1 MELVSKYVREQKRY
15 AKNELK
21 HLFEFDESGIEK
33 FLKTLKSYGIIKC
46 VDNNN
51 KQLEMTDLL
60 DEDIEIKD
68 VTADNGDCLYV
79 FTYVGIITIG
89 NRIIK
94 VYPKYIL
101 AENTEPIE
109 EMKQVIKV
117 LDRYSH
123 SDQQII
129 NMFNGDDENKSFNM
143 LAIILYLLRDYY
155 AYGVYTNTEDIR
167 EVNGEGLILWE
178 KTIDETFALI
188 RDNRPYYMELYTEKT
203 IDDEFDYF
211 KRLHEC
217 VLTDCSK
224 MLHMSQ
230 LDMLFGIDELVLS
243 DEEIDDFGDR
253 EYILDRIQKELNI
266 QFNTRRQILLKTL
279 YAYIAQNRKLFDEN
293 DGISMFGTNAFHA
306 VWENVCAEIFDNKL
320 KTPLIKLGLTSEIS
334 NKYDSRQ
341 TLIEVIEKPKWS
353 PVGGDGI
360 EASDTLIPDLISIPK
375 VGDLDYFFIF
385 DAKYYNI
392 QLEEN
397 KALRGNP
404 GIGDVTKQYLYQLAY
419 KNFINDHNIAMVRN
433 CFLMPTEK
441 NMVIHKG
448 VARLAML
455 EALGL
460 ENIHVFQI
468 PAKKAYE
475 LYLERKKFDL
485 SQLQLDEL

>member
-1 MELVSKYVREQKRY
+1 
-15 AKNELK
+15 
-21 HLFEFDESGIEK
+21 
-33 FLKTLKSYGIIKC
+33 
-46 VDNNN
+46 
-51 KQLEMTDLL
+51 MTDLL

-129 NMFNGDDENKSFNM
+129 NMFNGDDENKSFNI

-155 AYGVYTNTEDIR
+155 DYGVYTNTEDII

-279 YAYIAQNRKLFDEN
+279 YAYIAQNRKLFDE
-293 DGISMFGTNAFHA
+293 MM
-306 VWENVCAEIFDNKL
+306 E
-320 KTPLIKLGLTSEIS
+320 
-334 NKYDSRQ
+334 
-341 TLIEVIEKPKWS
+341 
-353 PVGGDGI
+353 
-360 EASDTLIPDLISIPK
+360 
-375 VGDLDYFFIF
+375 
-385 DAKYYNI
+385 
-392 QLEEN
+392 
-397 KALRGNP
+397 
-404 GIGDVTKQYLYQLAY
+404 
-419 KNFINDHNIAMVRN
+419 
-433 CFLMPTEK
+433 
-441 NMVIHKG
+441 
-448 VARLAML
+448 
-455 EALGL
+455 
-460 ENIHVFQI
+460 
-468 PAKKAYE
+468 
-475 LYLERKKFDL
+475 
-485 SQLQLDEL
+485 

>member
-21 HLFEFDESGIEK
+21 HLFEIEK

-129 NMFNGDDENKSFNM
+129 NMFNGDDENKSFNI

-155 AYGVYTNTEDIR
+155 DYGVYTNTEDII

-306 VWENVCAEIFDNKL
+306 VWENVCAEILVPN
-320 KTPLIKLGLTSEIS
+320 T
-334 NKYDSRQ
+334 
-341 TLIEVIEKPKWS
+341 VC
-353 PVGGDGI
+353 
-360 EASDTLIPDLISIPK
+360 
-375 VGDLDYFFIF
+375 
-385 DAKYYNI
+385 
-392 QLEEN
+392 
-397 KALRGNP
+397 
-404 GIGDVTKQYLYQLAY
+404 
-419 KNFINDHNIAMVRN
+419 H
-433 CFLMPTEK
+433 
-441 NMVIHKG
+441 
-448 VARLAML
+448 
-455 EALGL
+455 
-460 ENIHVFQI
+460 
-468 PAKKAYE
+468 
-475 LYLERKKFDL
+475 
-485 SQLQLDEL
+485 

>member
-1 MELVSKYVREQKRY
+1 MELVSKYVRDQKRY

-21 HLFEFDESGIEK
+21 NLFEFDESGIEK

-46 VDNNN
+46 VDKNN
-51 KQLEMTDLL
+51 KQLEMKDLL

-129 NMFNGDDENKSFNM
+129 NMFNGDDENKSFNI

-155 AYGVYTNTEDIR
+155 DYGVYTNTEDII

-266 QFNTRRQILLKTL
+266 QFNTRR
-279 YAYIAQNRKLFDEN
+279 
-293 DGISMFGTNAFHA
+293 H
-306 VWENVCAEIFDNKL
+306 
-320 KTPLIKLGLTSEIS
+320 
-334 NKYDSRQ
+334 
-341 TLIEVIEKPKWS
+341 
-353 PVGGDGI
+353 
-360 EASDTLIPDLISIPK
+360 
-375 VGDLDYFFIF
+375 
-385 DAKYYNI
+385 
-392 QLEEN
+392 
-397 KALRGNP
+397 
-404 GIGDVTKQYLYQLAY
+404 
-419 KNFINDHNIAMVRN
+419 
-433 CFLMPTEK
+433 LMKMME
-441 NMVIHKG
+441 
-448 VARLAML
+448 
-455 EALGL
+455 
-460 ENIHVFQI
+460 
-468 PAKKAYE
+468 
-475 LYLERKKFDL
+475 
-485 SQLQLDEL
+485 